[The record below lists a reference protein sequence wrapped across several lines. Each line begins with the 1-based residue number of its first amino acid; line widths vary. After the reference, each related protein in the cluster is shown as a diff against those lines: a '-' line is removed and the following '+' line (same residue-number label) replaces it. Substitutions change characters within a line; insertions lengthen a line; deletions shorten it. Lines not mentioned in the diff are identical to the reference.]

1 MMRSLRSGI
10 SGMLNHQLKLNVTAN
25 NIANANTNGF
35 KRSRVTFGD
44 MLSQTIRDA
53 TRSHGEFSGTN
64 PMQIGLGVGTA
75 SIDTIFEQGSLE
87 STGQLTDMAL
97 QGDGF
102 FVIRDGADFTYTR
115 AGAFQVDSEGWLLG
129 QGGVGNL
136 QGVVA
141 DAEENLPAVENLQN
155 LKLPLA
161 EKTPA
166 RATTTV
172 DLQCN
177 LNADASDSVVSF
189 STIEGLTTGITS
201 IYGTASSGIGGTHLL
216 TITGE
221 NSTRSRITGSNSTG
235 GQLNGEL
242 ELTELGITDISGLSV
257 TRDGGDPLQISGVTV
272 DSTLNELLDALNN
285 QTDGINF
292 SLLEGELTVVREHYG
307 DGALYN
313 VELTQGENADLL
325 QTLAGDT
332 TLRADNGTASTL
344 EATDTFTAW
353 DGTQFTPVA
362 VELGSTAAG
371 DGRVNNLVNLGGG
384 GITAVAADGL
394 EAGTTVFDTA
404 RTEHT
409 TAIDVYDNQGERH
422 TLTINFVKSATA
434 DNWAFELAVTDP
446 AIATGGTSGSVL
458 FNSEDGSLQQL
469 QFDGAAT
476 TFSFNSGN
484 GEIVSVAL
492 HAGTTGLFDGITQ
505 TTSPTTTVAAS
516 QDGYAMGTLD
526 AVAIDTQGIIK
537 GTYTNGVTRVL
548 AQIILAQFTNPQG
561 VEKDGDSQYIATA
574 ASGQAQLR
582 KAGENLDTQI
592 LSGHLER
599 SNVDIANEFA
609 DMIVAQRGFQAN
621 SKVIT
626 TSDEVL
632 QEAIYLKR

>member
-1 MMRSLRSGI
+1 
-10 SGMLNHQLKLNVTAN
+10 
-25 NIANANTNGF
+25 
-35 KRSRVTFGD
+35 
-44 MLSQTIRDA
+44 
-53 TRSHGEFSGTN
+53 
-64 PMQIGLGVGTA
+64 MQIGLGVGTA

-102 FVIRDGADFTYTR
+102 FVVKDGVDFTYTR
-115 AGAFQVDSEGWLLG
+115 AGAFQVDSDGWLLG

-141 DAEENLPAVENLQN
+141 DAEENLPAAQNLQN
-155 LKLPLA
+155 LRLPLA
-161 EKTPA
+161 EKTAA
-166 RATTTV
+166 RATTGV

-177 LNADASDSVVSF
+177 LNADATESVVSF
-189 STIEGLTTGITS
+189 STIEGAITGITS
-201 IYGTASSGIGGTHLL
+201 IYGTATNGIGGTHLL

-221 NSTRSRITGSNSTG
+221 NSTRSRVTGVNNTG
-235 GQLNGEL
+235 GQLTGEMGL
-242 ELTELGITDISGLSV
+242 AELGITDISGLAV
-257 TRDGGDPLQISGVTV
+257 TRDGADPLQISGVTV
-272 DSTLNELLDALNN
+272 DSTLSELLDALNN
-285 QTDGINF
+285 QTDGISF

-307 DGALYN
+307 DGTLFN

-325 QTLAGDT
+325 QLLTGST
-332 TLRADNGTASTL
+332 SLRADNGTASTL
-344 EATDTFTAW
+344 AATDTFTAW

-371 DGRVNNLVNLGGG
+371 DGRINNLRNIGGG
-384 GITAVAADGL
+384 GINAVAANGL

-422 TLTINFVKSATA
+422 TLTINFVKSAVA
-434 DNWAFELAVTDP
+434 DNWAFELAVTEP
-446 AIATGGTSGSVL
+446 AIATGGTTGSVL

-469 QFDGAAT
+469 QFDGGAT
-476 TFSFNSGN
+476 SFSFDPGN
-484 GEIVSVAL
+484 GVIVSVDL
-492 HAGTTGLFDGITQ
+492 HAGTAGLFDGMTQ

-526 AVAIDTQGIIK
+526 AVAIDTTGVIK
-537 GTYTNGVTRVL
+537 GTYTNGITRVL
-548 AQIILAQFTNPQG
+548 AQIVLAQFTNPQG
-561 VEKDGDSQYIATA
+561 VEKDGDSQYLATA
-574 ASGQAQLR
+574 ASGTAQLR
-582 KAGENLDTQI
+582 LAGENLDTQV

-626 TSDEVL
+626 TSDEIL